1 MVFLSLSEETVP
13 DITLLSS
20 LLVLCDSW
28 PDFPPP
34 SKDFLFAIC
43 LSDDSDLFTGIEHG
57 VKRNTIVEL

>member
-1 MVFLSLSEETVP
+1 MP